1 MSTEIK
7 RREIRDSAM
16 KLLFENSM
24 RDDPIEELY
33 AIAEEIEEITV
44 NDDVRFLVDGTVA
57 HRDELDALIQ
67 QYSPKRSINR
77 IPKLELAILRLALF
91 EILYDDGTP
100 ANAAISEAVQLA
112 ENYTYYK
119 EDIRF
124 INGLLGAYAR
134 DHITE
139 TDSTAS

>member
-1 MSTEIK
+1 MST

-16 KLLFENSM
+16 KLLYESSM

-33 AIAEEIEEITV
+33 AIAEEIDEIIV
-44 NDDVRFLVDGTVA
+44 DDAVRMLVDGTIS
-57 HRDELDALIQ
+57 HQEELDALIQ
-67 QYSPKRSINR
+67 KYSPKRSISR

-91 EILYDDGTP
+91 EILYDEGTP

-134 DHITE
+134 ENLTE
-139 TDSTAS
+139 TDSPAS